1 MYACICH
8 NITDQK
14 LEETFNKSK
23 GDINKVLKE
32 LNMGKSCGTCLIET
46 LDKLVT
52 QNSFQKSINSS
63 SID

>member
-23 GDINKVLKE
+23 GDIKEVLKK
-32 LNMGKSCGTCLIET
+32 LGMGKGCGTCLVDSIE
-46 LDKLVT
+46 KLS
-52 QNSFQKSINSS
+52 NQKSSKS
-63 SID
+63 DSVKVG